1 MNKAIVTG
9 GAGFIGSHLVKKLH
23 NLNYKI
29 FILDDLSGGFEKN
42 IPLSDN
48 IFFEKIDIRSDL
60 SYIFNFF
67 KPDYIFHL
75 AAKGSIPFSIKNPIL
90 SNDININGTLNLL
103 DLSVKF
109 KIKRFIFSS
118 SSSIY
123 GGNSGKPSSELDHPI
138 AFSPYALQKL
148 TCEGYCKLYSNYGID
163 TCSLRYF
170 NVFGKNQNSNS
181 EYSAVIPSFL
191 RHKKEGTTPTI
202 YGDGNQKRDFCH
214 VDNVVLANI
223 AAAMRISPFKG
234 EIFNIGSGNN
244 ISINEVANY
253 FNFKNIIYKEKRD
266 GDIQNSLA
274 DISRAQALLGY
285 SIVTDFK
292 NGIKDLL

>member
-9 GAGFIGSHLVKKLH
+9 GAGFIGSYIVKKLCS
-23 NLNYKI
+23 LNYKV

-48 IFFEKIDIRSDL
+48 IFFERIDIRSDL

-67 KPDYIFHL
+67 KPDYVFHL

-109 KIKRFIFSS
+109 KVKRFIFSS

-123 GGNSGKPSSELDHPI
+123 GGNNGMPSREFDFPNAI
-138 AFSPYALQKL
+138 SPYALQKL

-191 RHKKEGTTPTI
+191 KHKKEGTPPVI

-223 AAAMRISPFKG
+223 AAAMRISPLKG
-234 EIFNIGSGNN
+234 EVFNIGSGKN

-253 FNFKNIIYKEKRD
+253 FNFKNIIYKEKRH
-266 GDIQNSLA
+266 GDVQESLA
-274 DISRAQALLGY
+274 DISKAQALLGY
-285 SIVTDFK
+285 NIVTDFE
-292 NGIKDLL
+292 NGIKDLI

>member
-23 NLNYKI
+23 TLNYKI
-29 FILDDLSGGFEKN
+29 FILDNLSGGFEKN

-103 DLSVKF
+103 DLSAKF

-123 GGNSGKPSSELDHPI
+123 GGNNGDPSRETDLPNVL
-138 AFSPYALQKL
+138 SPYSLQKL
-148 TCEGYCKLYSNYGID
+148 TCENYCKLYSNYGID

-170 NVFGKNQNSNS
+170 NVFGKNQNSSS
-181 EYSAVIPSFL
+181 EYSAVISSFL
-191 RHKKEGTTPTI
+191 RHKREGTTPSI
-202 YGDGNQKRDFCH
+202 YGDGCQRRDFCH
-214 VDNVVLANI
+214 VDNIVLANI
-223 AAAMRISPFKG
+223 AAATRSSPLKG
-234 EIFNIGSGNN
+234 EVFNIGSSKN
-244 ISINEVANY
+244 ISINEVASY
-253 FNFKNIIYKEKRD
+253 FNFKNINYMEKRA
-266 GDIQNSLA
+266 GDVTSSLA
-274 DISRAQALLGY
+274 DISKAQALLGY
-285 SIVTDFK
+285 NVITNFED
-292 NGIKDLL
+292 GIKSLL